1 MRMFT
6 RLASFGLSL
15 VALASCAPTAPATRV
30 AWGFDSQTDDFA
42 FGNYASAEG
51 ELTAVEMRRLFGP
64 GVCQGASASGDC
76 LLVPAAEQWMTY
88 ANSTMAGG
96 HCEGF
101 VALSALLYTGA
112 LRASDFG
119 APTASA
125 LSIDANTELRR
136 ELALWQSTQI
146 ALPALERTTLT
157 PQAIVEEL
165 ASRFAQ
171 GRAYR
176 GAALGLYLPGARGAH
191 SVLPIAVQTAND
203 GGASITVVDFST
215 PGAARDRV
223 REITLTPSS
232 AGLRWR
238 YETAGAAVYEGDS
251 QSFTMTLADI
261 APRAALP
268 LPCPFCE
275 SSNDDM
281 QAVSGDAQMTVTDAM
296 GRASGRDAMGREVNE
311 IPGVELRRVRSAELT
326 ADSPMP
332 VINWRVERPNLAI
345 RTGLAS
351 LSPVPFLYSGQRDGF
366 SFYIQGIVLQ
376 RDERDFVTPPTSA
389 EPTLTHLTTSASNP
403 LYHFAFVDGQDSY
416 TIRVQWSGPRPSMS
430 NARIHANRAT
440 GLVRAAHEIGVGL
453 GGTIQFTMHRD
464 NARGRQTFTSGN
476 VMNRPSIQFNY
487 RMWPGQGQPVE
498 AAADADGDGTFEQSF
513 SLADS
518 E

>member
-1 MRMFT
+1 MRPIP
-6 RLASFGLSL
+6 RLVSIALSL
-15 VALASCAPTAPATRV
+15 VGLASCAPTSPATRV
-30 AWGFDSQTDDFA
+30 AWGFDSQTDGFS
-42 FGNYASAEG
+42 FGNFASAEG

-112 LRASDFG
+112 LRAADLG

-125 LSIDANTELRR
+125 LSIEGNTALRR

-157 PQAIVEEL
+157 PQAIVDEL

-176 GAALGLYLPGARGAH
+176 GAALGLYLPGARAAH
-191 SVLPIAVQTAND
+191 AVLPIAVQTSND
-203 GGASITVVDFST
+203 GGATITVVDFSA

-223 REITLTPSS
+223 REISLSPSG

-238 YETAGAAVYEGDS
+238 YETAGATVYQGDS

-261 APRAALP
+261 APRASLP
-268 LPCPFCE
+268 LPCPFCD
-275 SSNDDM
+275 STSNDM

-296 GRASGRDAMGREVNE
+296 GRSSGRDAMGREVNE
-311 IPGVELRRVRSAELT
+311 IPGVELRRVRSVELS

-332 VINWRVERPNLAI
+332 VLGWLVDRPNLAI
-345 RTGLAS
+345 RTGLSSGWPA
-351 LSPVPFLYSGQRDGF
+351 PFLFSGQRDGF
-366 SFYIQGIVLQ
+366 SFYIQGIILQ
-376 RDERDFVTPPTSA
+376 RDERDFVTPPTTA
-389 EPTLTHLTTSASNP
+389 EPTLTHLTTSASDP
-403 LYHFAFVDGQDSY
+403 LYHFAFVDGADSY
-416 TIRVQWSGPRPSMS
+416 TIRVQWSGLRGPMS

-440 GLVRAAHEIGVGL
+440 GLIRAAHQLVN
-453 GGTIQFTMHRD
+453 GTMQFTMHRD

-476 VMNRPSIQFNY
+476 VQNRPSIQFNY
-487 RMWPGQGQPVE
+487 RNWPGQGQPLQAE
-498 AAADADGDGTFEQSF
+498 SDADGDGTFEQSF
-513 SLADS
+513 TLADS